1 MHATFVIARDRRSRG
16 NPKRLKIA
24 MDCFVAS
31 LLTMTIAVPQAM
43 AKTEQ
48 PDWSA
53 SLPAATTPAPAN
65 GSIFQASAG
74 YAPLHAGNRAARV
87 GDPLTIL
94 LVESTTA
101 AKTVASKT
109 NKSGDVGLTPPAT
122 GPFSFLSPEALKAS
136 GNLSFNGQGNA
147 GQTSSLSS
155 TLSVTIAEVRP
166 NGTALVRGEK
176 RMLLSQGKEW
186 IRFSGIVRL
195 GDVSVDNTVPST
207 RVADASV
214 EYAGKGALQRSSK
227 PGWLSQFFSHVS
239 PF

>member
-1 MHATFVIARDRRSRG
+1 MKT
-16 NPKRLKIA
+16 RLLI
-24 MDCFVAS
+24 CS
-31 LLTMTIAVPQAM
+31 LLVCTAPAL
-43 AKTEQ
+43 AARKEQ

-53 SLPAATTPAPAN
+53 SLPAAPPPAPAN
-65 GSIFQASAG
+65 GAIFQTSAG

-94 LVESTTA
+94 LIESTTT
-101 AKTVASKT
+101 AKTVTSKT

-136 GNLSFNGQGNA
+136 GQLSFNGQGNA

-186 IRFSGIVRL
+186 VRFSGIVRL
-195 GDVSVDNTVPST
+195 GDVSIDNTVPST
-207 RVADASV
+207 RVADTAI

>member
-1 MHATFVIARDRRSRG
+1 MMKPLLLCA
-16 NPKRLKIA
+16 L
-24 MDCFVAS
+24 VACTAPA
-31 LLTMTIAVPQAM
+31 LAAKKQA
-43 AKTEQ
+43 
-48 PDWSA
+48 PDWSPI
-53 SLPAATTPAPAN
+53 LPAAPEPAPAN

-74 YAPLHAGNRAARV
+74 YAPLHAGTRAARV

-94 LVESTTA
+94 LVERTTT
-101 AKTVASKT
+101 AKTVSSKT
-109 NKSGDVGLTPPAT
+109 DKSGDIGLSPPAT

-147 GQTSSLSS
+147 GQTNSLSS
-155 TLSVTIAEVRP
+155 TLSVTVAEVRP

-195 GDVSVDNTVPST
+195 ADVSVDNTVPST
-207 RVADASV
+207 RVADASI

-227 PGWLSQFFSHVS
+227 PGWLSQFFSFVN

>member
-1 MHATFVIARDRRSRG
+1 MV
-16 NPKRLKIA
+16 KRLVI
-24 MDCFVAS
+24 CS
-31 LLTMTIAVPQAM
+31 LLACTAPAIA
-43 AKTEQ
+43 AKKEQ

-53 SLPAATTPAPAN
+53 TLPQAAPVAPAN
-65 GSIFQASAG
+65 GSIFQASAD
-74 YAPLHAGNRAARV
+74 YAPLHAGNRAARQ
-87 GDPLTIL
+87 GDPLTIQ
-94 LVESTTA
+94 LVESTTT
-101 AKTVASKT
+101 AKNVSSKT
-109 NKSGDVGLTPPAT
+109 SKSGDIGLNPPAT

-186 IRFSGIVRL
+186 VRFSGIVRL
-195 GDVSVDNTVPST
+195 ADIGVDNTVPST
-207 RVADASV
+207 RVADAV
-214 EYAGKGALQRSSK
+214 IEYAGKGALQRSSK
-227 PGWLSQFFSHVS
+227 PGWLSQFFSHVN

>member
-1 MHATFVIARDRRSRG
+1 MM
-16 NPKRLKIA
+16 KRLII
-24 MDCFVAS
+24 CS
-31 LLTMTIAVPQAM
+31 LLVFAAPAF
-43 AKTEQ
+43 AKKTEQ

-53 SLPAATTPAPAN
+53 ALPQAPTVAPAN
-65 GSIFQASAG
+65 GSIFQVSAG

-94 LVESTTA
+94 LVESTTT
-101 AKTVASKT
+101 AKTVTSKT
-109 NKSGDVGLTPPAT
+109 NKSGEIGLTPPAT
-122 GPFSFLSPEALKAS
+122 GPLSFLSPEALKAS
-136 GNLSFNGQGNA
+136 GQLSFNGQGNA

-155 TLSVTIAEVRP
+155 SLSVTIVDLRP

-195 GDVSVDNTVPST
+195 GDVSIDNTVPST
-207 RVADASV
+207 RVADANI

>member
-1 MHATFVIARDRRSRG
+1 MMKPLLVCA
-16 NPKRLKIA
+16 LL
-24 MDCFVAS
+24 AS
-31 LLTMTIAVPQAM
+31 AAPALAAKKQA
-43 AKTEQ
+43 
-48 PDWSA
+48 PDWSPI
-53 SLPAATTPAPAN
+53 LPAAPEPAPAN
-65 GSIFQASAG
+65 GAIFQTNAG
-74 YAPLHAGNRAARV
+74 YAPLHAGTRAARV

-94 LVESTTA
+94 LVERTTT
-101 AKTVASKT
+101 AKTVSSKT
-109 NKSGDVGLTPPAT
+109 DKSGDIGLNPPAT

-147 GQTSSLSS
+147 GQTNSLSS
-155 TLSVTIAEVRP
+155 TLSVTVAEVRP

-195 GDVSVDNTVPST
+195 ADVSVDNTVPST
-207 RVADASV
+207 RVADASI

-227 PGWLSQFFSHVS
+227 PGWLSQFFSFVN

>member
-1 MHATFVIARDRRSRG
+1 MMKPI
-16 NPKRLKIA
+16 
-24 MDCFVAS
+24 
-31 LLTMTIAVPQAM
+31 LLCALLACAAPALAGKKQA
-43 AKTEQ
+43 

-53 SLPAATTPAPAN
+53 SLPAAPEPAPAN
-65 GSIFQASAG
+65 GAIFQAGHG
-74 YAPLHAGNRAARV
+74 YAPLHAGTRAARV

-94 LVESTTA
+94 LVERTTT
-101 AKTVASKT
+101 AKTVSSKT
-109 NKSGDVGLTPPAT
+109 DKSGDIGLNPPAT

-147 GQTSSLSS
+147 GQTNSLSS

-176 RMLLSQGKEW
+176 RMLLSQGREW

-195 GDVSVDNTVPST
+195 ADVSIDNTVPST
-207 RVADASV
+207 RVADAMI

-227 PGWLSQFFSHVS
+227 PGWLSQFFSFVN

>member
-1 MHATFVIARDRRSRG
+1 MRPF
-16 NPKRLKIA
+16 
-24 MDCFVAS
+24 
-31 LLTMTIAVPQAM
+31 LLCALLACAAPALA
-43 AKTEQ
+43 AKKPA

-53 SLPAATTPAPAN
+53 SLPATPDPAPAN
-65 GSIFQASAG
+65 GAIFQASSG
-74 YAPLHAGNRAARV
+74 YAPLHAGTRAARV

-94 LVESTTA
+94 LVERTTT
-101 AKTVASKT
+101 AKTVSSKT
-109 NKSGDVGLTPPAT
+109 DKSGDIGLNPPAT

-147 GQTSSLSS
+147 GQTNSLSS
-155 TLSVTIAEVRP
+155 TLSVTVAEVRP

-176 RMLLSQGKEW
+176 RMLLSQGREW

-195 GDVSVDNTVPST
+195 ADVSVDNTVPST
-207 RVADASV
+207 RVADAMI

-227 PGWLSQFFSHVS
+227 PGWLSQFFSFVN

>member
-1 MHATFVIARDRRSRG
+1 MTMATSQMALA
-16 NPKRLKIA
+16 KRA
-24 MDCFVAS
+24 D
-31 LLTMTIAVPQAM
+31 
-43 AKTEQ
+43 Q

-53 SLPAATTPAPAN
+53 ALPAAPAPAPAN

-87 GDPLTIL
+87 GDPLSIL
-94 LVESTTA
+94 LVESTTTS
-101 AKTVASKT
+101 KTVSSKT
-109 NKSGDVGLTPPAT
+109 NKAGDIGLNPPAT

-155 TLSVTIAEVRP
+155 TLSVTIVELRP

-186 IRFSGIVRL
+186 VRFSGIVRL

-207 RVADASV
+207 RVADASI

-227 PGWLSQFFSHVS
+227 PGWLSQFFSHVN